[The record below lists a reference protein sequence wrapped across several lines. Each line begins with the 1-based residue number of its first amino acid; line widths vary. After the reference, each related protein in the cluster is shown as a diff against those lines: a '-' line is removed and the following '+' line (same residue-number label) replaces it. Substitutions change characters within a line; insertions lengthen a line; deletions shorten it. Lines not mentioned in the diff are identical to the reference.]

1 MIVRCLPALL
11 ISAALG
17 LVLAPSGAA
26 AQMTMGPGVRTEMTP
41 SAREAHNGVFDH
53 VKRGLGLGARKASVT
68 VGDVPARHPADA
80 GGRGRRLQT
89 SGPALFHRSAARR
102 PRAPAH
108 GGAQGSGRLAFL
120 RAGAWRLGRGV
131 PGA

>member
-68 VGDVPARHPADA
+68 VGDVQPVTRLTPEDVAGGYKPQARPYSTDPPPADRA
-80 GGRGRRLQT
+80 HRPTAERKGPGG
-89 SGPALFHRSAARR
+89 
-102 PRAPAH
+102 
-108 GGAQGSGRLAFL
+108 
-120 RAGAWRLGRGV
+120 
-131 PGA
+131 